1 MNWHSLSPALSL
13 RPGEEAD
20 ECHVESLS
28 ESHGYLGYL
37 RDDSKFGTPPAQT
50 SFAPQAGRTVHVAV
64 PAAIHRGNVRL
75 RLCVI
80 CYVGDVRD
88 VRKFW
93 SGNGTTAA
101 QLEIPDDT
109 REVSLLLR
117 VQGEGTLTVGTPV
130 THYGVSLDSWREI
143 VPVLPNTRLRVEIET
158 SSTQDLANSAL
169 AMIEF
174 QDAEEQ
180 PLDPS
185 PDLAINVK
193 LGNYCYLTTGSST
206 DVSKTDIEIE
216 VPADASALKISGRQW
231 KTRNATTVLDSLRV
245 SEVEG
250 QTHDDVFVKNMEW
263 LRNLP
268 AQSALVVLY
277 TTAPPV
283 GHPTLSLRPNRLA
296 EEYRRLGIEVI
307 FFPFSSIKNDQRLT
321 DTGIVQFSRTELDQ
335 VNEVLRTRH
344 GTGNLFI
351 CSSFPDIGAL
361 TTIDLLKAS
370 GWLTMYE
377 VRDEMEE
384 FNRVGYS
391 KWFEP
396 ELERQVVQ
404 RVDSIVT
411 VSPRLAEKMSI
422 ISRGTASPVVIQNA
436 APPALIAKGA
446 TLRTPEA
453 LASRLDHRVI
463 GYMGH
468 LTDSW
473 FDWDLLIT
481 CAVTNPDLQFEIIGH
496 GLPKNLDLPE
506 NVTHLGP
513 RTHEEFLE
521 ICRRWLVGI
530 IPFQP
535 TPLTYAVD
543 PNKIYEYLAA
553 GLRTVTAP
561 MGSVALCPSTY
572 VYERPEDFPSTLRR
586 AVEEEFSEGELQII
600 NEYVVG
606 AGWENR
612 ARTMVTVSG
621 LEGVDL

>member
-1 MNWHSLSPALSL
+1 MNWHSLSPALTL
-13 RPGEEAD
+13 LPDEGAG
-20 ECHVESLS
+20 ECHVESMMDN
-28 ESHGYLGYL
+28 HGYLGFL
-37 RDDSKFGTPPAQT
+37 RDDSKFGMAPVQSSFTPQP
-50 SFAPQAGRTVHVAV
+50 GRTVHVAV
-64 PAAIHRGNVRL
+64 PATVHRGNVRL

-80 CYVGDVRD
+80 CYVGDAQEP
-88 VRKFW
+88 RKFW
-93 SGNGTTAA
+93 SENGNAAA
-101 QLEIPDDT
+101 QLKIPDNT
-109 REVSLLLR
+109 KKLSLLLR
-117 VQGEGTLTVGTPV
+117 VQGKGALTVGTPV
-130 THYGVSLDSWREI
+130 THYGVSLDSWWDD
-143 VPVLPNTRLRVEIET
+143 VPVLPGTRLRLEIDT
-158 SSTQDLANSAL
+158 ISTLGLTNSAL
-169 AMIEF
+169 TMIEF
-174 QDAEEQ
+174 QDANTQ

-185 PDLAINVK
+185 VDLPVNIE
-193 LGNYCYLTTGSST
+193 LGNYFYLTTDSHT
-206 DVSKTDIEIE
+206 DVSRTAIE
-216 VPADASALKISGRQW
+216 VGVPTDAATLRVTGRQW
-231 KTRNATTVLDSLRV
+231 KTSNSTAVLDSLRV
-245 SEVEG
+245 TEIEG
-250 QTHDDVFVKNMEW
+250 ETHVDLFAANMKW
-263 LRNLP
+263 LRELP
-268 AQSALVVLY
+268 ACAPLVVLY

-296 EEYRRLGIEVI
+296 EEYRKLGIEVV
-307 FFPFSSIKNDQRLT
+307 FFPFSSIKNEQRLT
-321 DTGIVQFSRTELDQ
+321 DTGIVQFSRTELDR
-335 VNEVLRTRH
+335 VNEALRTRR
-344 GTGNLFI
+344 GARNLFI
-351 CSSFPDIGAL
+351 CSSFADIGAL

-396 ELERQVVQ
+396 ELERQVVH

-422 ISRGTASPVVIQNA
+422 ISRGTVSPLVIQNA
-436 APPALIAKGA
+436 APPDLIAKGA
-446 TLRTPEA
+446 PLRTPQA
-453 LASRLDHRVI
+453 VARRLDHRVI

-513 RTHEEFLE
+513 RTHDEFLE